1 MTRGLVG
8 AVLQGG
14 RSSRMGTNKALVS
27 LDGRALRDH
36 MRALLAP
43 LCERVV
49 LVGGVDADV
58 VDDPATAGDG
68 PFAAVLSLLRSSAG
82 ERFLVVPTDMPAL
95 PPALLRALIDHDD
108 ADDGGRDVAFAARP
122 LPLLVHRR
130 SLSRIAAAYAAGERR
145 VRALAEVV
153 VDVPAPAVGVAVDVD
168 SAFANVNTPA
178 DLAALAARWRH

>member
-14 RSSRMGTNKALVS
+14 RSSRMGTNKALVT

-58 VDDPATAGDG
+58 VDDAAVAGDG
-68 PFAAVLSLLRSSAG
+68 PFAAVLSLLRSTAG

-95 PPALLRALIDHDD
+95 PRTLLAALLAHDD
-108 ADDGGRDVAFAARP
+108 GRDVAFAGRP
-122 LPLLVHRR
+122 LPVLVHKA
-130 SLSRIAAAYAAGERR
+130 SLARIATAYAAGERR

-153 VDVPAPAVGVAVDVD
+153 VDVPADIDGAVDVEA
-168 SAFANVNTPA
+168 AFANVNTPA
-178 DLAALAARWRH
+178 DLAALAARWRQ